1 MKIEDV
7 NPLKFISGE
16 AQASRI
22 LTVLGSDWF
31 AKFTA
36 VRIPGNVV
44 WCNFELARTLGF
56 DVPSS
61 NCMTSRFHE
70 QLIDNL
76 SYRALKS
83 NEAVNGH
90 KTVTLYADSYGG
102 EGIGNG
108 LGSARSGFLPFGNL
122 YLKGVGL
129 TPLFRPDDPEDI
141 DHSHGGVQL
150 NHCLG
155 EAVFGEVDQHL
166 LTHGSTRILAII
178 DQGKSVM
185 HRDGRRVSIALGVR
199 CGRQLRPGHL
209 LSKRVHSSS
218 LIEAFIKITKETKQL
233 VTRKDEAS
241 GKEIPDVKATMLRV
255 INDHARTTAEHFR
268 WRMIHGAITSSNME
282 MGGASLDLTTR
293 SAQPRTA
300 PVYFREDYV
309 SFFGHEHIDCAAQ
322 LRISY
327 RALVISIPKQQRQ
340 RLNARLF
347 DFIRVME
354 QSYDSHLQ
362 QQLLGA
368 TGLKAAVAERVRLD
382 HTELARRFTATVVTM
397 CSLRNPGSVEMAR
410 QVVKHV
416 SVLDVFNLLRE
427 FPREYFATA
436 NAKHSRLIRVLLK
449 PVFKGTRFQIAK
461 QRAKVGKLIGQFDRV
476 YHELMQECR
485 VYAKDYYGSVADMRT
500 SITSRAAFENEPI
513 TLYRSKLYEDF
524 EEAIKTYKLTGDAD
538 VLRTIVETSVS
549 ASLRKVDAL
558 LAQGK
563 FQQLSDGGFELEMQT
578 INGINYSI
586 RAWNDRQ
593 ETRHLHV
600 NVPVTRVRNYFEN
613 PLPGWPRLRRQQIS
627 SLRYCFT
634 TDGWISSRVV
644 SARLEKDSQGYL
656 FISFDITSTLP
667 LAGNLEGYF
676 YLTENPETCLGDR
689 AVRLNRYAFAVP
701 DKQELAELTKKHSL
715 RHCQC
720 TSSQSAKRCICDEYL
735 MKNVRSGRASIN

>member
-1 MKIEDV
+1 MKKEDV
-7 NPLKFISGE
+7 SPLKSVGGKT
-16 AQASRI
+16 QASRI

-44 WCNFELARTLGF
+44 WCNFELARALGF

-61 NCMTSRFHE
+61 NCMTSRFHQ
-70 QLIDNL
+70 QLVDAL

-83 NEAVNGH
+83 KEEVNGH
-90 KTVTLYADSYGG
+90 KTVTLYADRYGG

-108 LGSARSGFLPFGNL
+108 LGSARSAFLPFGNL

-141 DHSHGGVQL
+141 DHSHGGAQL

-155 EAVFGEVDQHL
+155 EAIFGEVDQHL

-178 DQGKSVM
+178 DQGKCVVHS
-185 HRDGRRVSIALGVR
+185 DGRKVAIALGVR

-209 LSKRVHSSS
+209 LSKQVRSRS
-218 LIEAFIKITKETKQL
+218 LLEPFIKITKETRQL
-233 VTRKDEAS
+233 VMRKDAAR
-241 GKEIPDVKATMLRV
+241 GREIPDVKATMLRV
-255 INDHARTTAEHFR
+255 IDDHARTTAEHFR

-309 SFFGHEHIDCAAQ
+309 SFFGHEHIDCAGQ

-327 RALVISIPKQQRQ
+327 RALVKSIPRQQRP
-340 RLNARLF
+340 RLSAKSF

-354 QSYDSHLQ
+354 QSYDRHLQ
-362 QQLLGA
+362 KQLLGA
-368 TGLKAAVAERVRLD
+368 TGLKAAVAERLRLEHSD
-382 HTELARRFTATVVTM
+382 LARRFTATVVAM

-436 NAKHSRLIRVLLK
+436 NGKHTRVIRVLLK
-449 PVFKGTRFQIAK
+449 PVFKGTRFQVAK
-461 QRAKVGKLIGQFDRV
+461 QRTKVSLLIAQFDRV
-476 YHELMQECR
+476 YRELMQTCR
-485 VYAKDYYGSVADMRT
+485 VYAKDYYGRIADMQA

-524 EEAIKTYKLTGDAD
+524 EEAIKAYELTGDAD
-538 VLRTIVETSVS
+538 VLQAIVETRVS

-563 FQQLSDGGFELEMQT
+563 FRLLSDGGLELEIQT
-578 INGINYSI
+578 ISGINYSI

-593 ETRHLHV
+593 ERRHLHV
-600 NVPVTRVRNYFEN
+600 SVPVTRIRNCFES
-613 PLPGWPRLRRQQIS
+613 PSPGWPRLRRQQIS

-644 SARLEKDSQGYL
+644 SARIEKDAQGYL
-656 FISFDITSTLP
+656 FISFDIISKLP
-667 LAGNLEGYF
+667 LAGRLEGFF
-676 YLTENPETCLGDR
+676 YLTESPELCLGDQ
-689 AVRLNRYAFAVP
+689 AVRFNRYTFAIP
-701 DKQELAELTKKHSL
+701 DKQELAELTKNHSL
-715 RHCQC
+715 RRCQC
-720 TSSQSAKRCICDEYL
+720 LPSQPARRCICP
-735 MKNVRSGRASIN
+735 V